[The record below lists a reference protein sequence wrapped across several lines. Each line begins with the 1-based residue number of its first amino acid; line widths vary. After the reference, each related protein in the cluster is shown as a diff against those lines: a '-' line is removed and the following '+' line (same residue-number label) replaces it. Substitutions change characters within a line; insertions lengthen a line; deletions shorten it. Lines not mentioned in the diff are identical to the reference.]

1 MTRIDCYDIVVIS
14 KKCMFYKYKS
24 VYGNKKDSNKEQN
37 LRDHYKLRLRLENDM
52 EPAGFEPAIA

>member
-1 MTRIDCYDIVVIS
+1 MTRIDCHDIVVIS
-14 KKCMFYKYKS
+14 KKHMLCKQQN
-24 VYGNKKDSNKEQN
+24 VCGNKKDSNKEQN